1 MQIFN
6 HFTEPISV
14 YRRKKDN
21 TEIYVGKA
29 EPSTLLKL
37 PLHCIY
43 AEPKELYFSLEGYKT
58 SVQGVLWNKNP
69 SDLQYT
75 QQVQLDPI
83 HTFEALYIN
92 TRRSKAE
99 IYYEN
104 TDKLRINS
112 AVFTI
117 HLRPPLYLQNSL
129 PIDIKVSVAGCS
141 VRRPHAITDL
151 TTSAYHSKNM
161 SENSV
166 VHKEQFLDYGEK
178 ELNPGHV
185 LHLPTVRMF
194 EKNNEVKSVLV
205 VRVSKAKLTIELKL
219 KLYLILLLFVV
230 DQLSRKR
237 LVLCHRNIGK

>member
-1 MQIFN
+1 MQILN
-6 HFTEPISV
+6 HFTETISV
-14 YRRKKDN
+14 YRRQKDN
-21 TEIYVGKA
+21 TEIFVGKA

-43 AEPKELYFSLEGYKT
+43 AEPKDLYFSLDGYKT

-69 SDLQYT
+69 SDFQYT
-75 QQVQLDPI
+75 QEVQLDPI

-92 TRRSKAE
+92 TRRSKSE

-141 VRRPHAITDL
+141 VRRPNAMTEIATPGH
-151 TTSAYHSKNM
+151 HSKNL
-161 SENSV
+161 SEHSI

-178 ELNPGHV
+178 ELYPGHV

-205 VRVSKAKLTIELKL
+205 VRVSKAKLTCELKM
-219 KLYLILLLFVV
+219 KLYLILFNLVV

-237 LVLCHRNIGK
+237 LVLCHRNIAK